1 MKKTDEDLR
10 KGIEDLEKLIEEVKQ
25 ENHKEIEKL
34 KKEAKP
40 SGPRQIRID
49 LASEYSTSLPLN
61 LVVGSLVNFILFFLF
76 LELVGLAEAS
86 SVLVYAGLAAAFTAY
101 ETLIRRYFF
110 KHQVKIVLYSSG
122 LIFFLLHLVFFYL
135 ADLVVLPQA
144 FSFYTYW
151 YPIAF
156 VAAFTIVRF
165 LVKFVYSGAVRT
177 LSGRAKRT

>member
-10 KGIEDLEKLIEEVKQ
+10 KGIEDLEKLIEEVKK

-34 KKEAKP
+34 KKETKP
-40 SGPRQIRID
+40 AGPRQIRID
-49 LASEYSTSLPLN
+49 LATEYSPSLPLN
-61 LVVGSLVNFILFFLF
+61 FVVGFLVNFILFFVF
-76 LELVGLAEAS
+76 LELVGLAEAR

-151 YPIAF
+151 DPIAF
-156 VAAFTIVRF
+156 VAAFTVLRF
-165 LVKFVYSGAVRT
+165 FIKFVYAGAVRT
-177 LSGRAKRT
+177 LSARAKRT